1 MKVNKLYKRKLKNFI
16 YFLVVL
22 IITLAFIF
30 PILWQYL
37 GAFKKTNQ
45 VIAYPPVVK
54 FRPTIESWVELEHSK
69 QVIHHLKNSIINVGV
84 STIIILFLSSLSGYA
99 LARFHFRGRN
109 FIGLMVLVLTMIPVV
124 TLLIP
129 FYDVMRLL
137 GLIGSHGAII
147 LVYVAFNLPFCVWL
161 MRGYFL
167 EIPIEVEEAA
177 YIDGCSKLGVLM
189 RIVLPLSKPGMVSAT
204 IFTLMMS
211 WSDFIFAGTLGSK
224 SSQTLPVI
232 AAATQGKYSSEW
244 GQLAALTIIITLP
257 IVVFTLFTQQYL
269 VKGLTHGAV
278 KG

>member
-1 MKVNKLYKRKLKNFI
+1 MKVNRLNKRRVKNFI

-167 EIPIEVEEAA
+167 EIPIEIEEAA
-177 YIDGCSKLGVLM
+177 YIDGCSKLGVLV